1 MFLSVGAGAR
11 LSRGVWEHAP
21 QKMFD
26 LGTPGKPVLSSL
38 IMSFEEHMKHISLFF
53 IQQCALSC
61 CQGYCGW

>member
-26 LGTPGKPVLSSL
+26 LGTPGKPVLSSFHARFPP
-38 IMSFEEHMKHISLFF
+38 IKQFQFSNFKFM
-53 IQQCALSC
+53 QTVDNN
-61 CQGYCGW
+61 